1 MSRLFTW
8 LGIGLLTVLGKLP
21 YPLVARFGEG
31 LGSLLY
37 LFPSGR
43 REVVRANLR
52 LAFPDKSDAEIAEL
66 SRQSFRS
73 VFRSFAERG
82 IFWTGSE
89 AQMRRWVQIDD
100 RANLVALDGEPHI
113 LVTLHLSGVEAGAI
127 RLTIYLR
134 DHVGRSGASL
144 YTKQKNALFD
154 GFLKQAR
161 GRFGA
166 NMIARN
172 DSVRDIIRCLK
183 KGEALQLI
191 SDMDFGERDSEFV
204 PFFGAQAL
212 TLTSVSRLARL
223 TGAKVVPMYT
233 EQLPDYRGYVLRI
246 LPAWDSYPGDSVT
259 GDTRRMNAFFE
270 DCIRPRIAEYYW
282 VHKRF
287 KHRPPG
293 EPEIY

>member
-43 REVVRANLR
+43 RQVVQANLR

-144 YTKQKNALFD
+144 YTRQKNALFD

-223 TGAKVVPMYT
+223 TGAKVVPIYT

-246 LPAWDSYPGDSVT
+246 LPAWDNYPGESVT
-259 GDTRRMNAFFE
+259 EDTRRMNAFFE

>member
-8 LGIGLLTVLGKLP
+8 LGIGLLTALGKLP
-21 YPLVARFGEG
+21 YPVVARFGEG

-100 RANLVALDGEPHI
+100 QANLVALDGEPHI
-113 LVTLHLSGVEAGAI
+113 LVTLHLAGVEAGAI

-223 TGAKVVPMYT
+223 TGAKVVPIYT

-246 LPAWDSYPGDSVT
+246 LPAWDDYPGESVT
-259 GDTRRMNAFFE
+259 DDTRRMNAFFE

>member
-21 YPLVARFGEG
+21 YPLVARFGEA

-52 LAFPDKSDAEIAEL
+52 LAFPDKSDAEIDEL
-66 SRQSFRS
+66 SRESFRS
-73 VFRSFAERG
+73 VFRSFAGRG

-100 RANLVALDGEPHI
+100 QANLVALDGVPHI

-246 LPAWDSYPGDSVT
+246 LPAWDNYPGESVAD
-259 GDTRRMNAFFE
+259 DTRRMNAFFE

>member
-1 MSRLFTW
+1 MSRIFTW
-8 LGIGLLTVLGKLP
+8 LGIALLTVLGKLP
-21 YPLVARFGEG
+21 YPLVARFGEA

-37 LFPSGR
+37 LFPSSR
-43 REVVRANLR
+43 RGVVQTNLR
-52 LAFPDKSDAEIAEL
+52 LSFPERSEAEIEAL
-66 SRQSFRS
+66 SRQTFRT

-89 AQMRRWVQIDD
+89 KQMRRWVRIEDHAD
-100 RANLVALDGEPHI
+100 LVALDGKPHI

-127 RLTIYLR
+127 RLTIHLR

-144 YTKQKNALFD
+144 YTKQKNDLFD
-154 GFLKQAR
+154 GFLKHAR

-172 DSVRDIIRCLK
+172 DSARDIIRCLR

-191 SDMDFGERDSEFV
+191 ADMDFGERDSEFV
-204 PFFGAQAL
+204 PFFGVQAL

-223 TGAKVVPMYT
+223 TGSRVVPIYT
-233 EQLPDYRGYVLRI
+233 EMLPDYQGYVLHI
-246 LPAWDSYPGDSVT
+246 LPAWEDYPGDSVT
-259 GDTRRMNAFFE
+259 DDTRRMNAFFE

>member
-1 MSRLFTW
+1 MSRIFTW
-8 LGIGLLTVLGKLP
+8 LGIAFLTLLGKLP
-21 YPLVARFGEG
+21 YPVVARFGEALGG
-31 LGSLLY
+31 LLHKL
-37 LFPSGR
+37 PHGR
-43 REVVRANLR
+43 RKVVEANLR
-52 LAFPDKSDAEIAEL
+52 LCFPEKTDAEIRAM
-66 SRQSFRS
+66 SRDVFRNI
-73 VFRSFAERG
+73 FRSFAERG

-100 RANLVALDGEPHI
+100 QADLVSLDGTPHI
-113 LVTLHLSGVEAGAI
+113 LVTMHLSGVEAGAI
-127 RLTIYLR
+127 RLTIHLR

-154 GFLKQAR
+154 DFLKHAR

-166 NMIARN
+166 NMISRN
-172 DSVRDIIRCLK
+172 DSAREILRSLK

-204 PFFGAQAL
+204 PFFGVQAL
-212 TLTSVSRLARL
+212 TLTAVSRFARVS
-223 TGAKVVPMYT
+223 GAKVVPIYT
-233 EQLPDYRGYVLRI
+233 EMLPDYQGYVLRI
-246 LPAWDSYPGDSVT
+246 LPAWENYPGESVT
-259 GDTRRMNAFFE
+259 EDTRRMNAFFE
-270 DCIRPRIAEYYW
+270 DAIRPRVTEYYW

>member
-52 LAFPDKSDAEIAEL
+52 LAFPDKSEAEIAEL

-100 RANLVALDGEPHI
+100 QANLVALDGEPHI

-223 TGAKVVPMYT
+223 TGAKVVPIYT

-246 LPAWDSYPGDSVT
+246 LPAWDNYPGESVT
-259 GDTRRMNAFFE
+259 EDTRRMNAFFE

-287 KHRPPG
+287 KHRPSG

>member
-1 MSRLFTW
+1 MSRILTW
-8 LGIGLLTVLGKLP
+8 LGIAFLTALGKLP
-21 YPLVARFGEG
+21 YPLVARFGEA
-31 LGSLLY
+31 LGGLLY
-37 LFPSGR
+37 RLPHGR
-43 REVVRANLR
+43 RRVIEANLR
-52 LAFPDKSDAEIAEL
+52 LCFPEKSDAEIMAM
-66 SRQSFRS
+66 SRATFRHII
-73 VFRSFAERG
+73 RSFAERG

-100 RANLVALDGEPHI
+100 QADLPSLDGTPHI
-113 LVTLHLSGVEAGAI
+113 LVTMHLSGVEAGAI
-127 RLTIYLR
+127 RLTIHLR

-154 GFLKQAR
+154 DFLKHAR

-166 NMIARN
+166 NMISRN
-172 DSVRDIIRCLK
+172 DSAREILRSLK

-191 SDMDFGERDSEFV
+191 ADMDFGERDSEFV
-204 PFFGAQAL
+204 PFFGVEAL

-223 TGAKVVPMYT
+223 TGAKVVPIYCEM
-233 EQLPDYRGYVLRI
+233 LPDYQGYLLHI
-246 LPAWDSYPGDSVT
+246 LPPWENYPGASVT
-259 GDTRRMNAFFE
+259 DDTRRMNAFFE
-270 DCIRPRIAEYYW
+270 EAIRPRITEYYW

>member
-1 MSRLFTW
+1 MSRIFTW
-8 LGIGLLTVLGKLP
+8 LGIALLTVLGKLP
-21 YPLVARFGEG
+21 YPLVARFGEA

-37 LFPSGR
+37 LFPSSR
-43 REVVRANLR
+43 RGVVQTNLR
-52 LAFPDKSDAEIAEL
+52 LSFPERSEAEIGAL
-66 SRQSFRS
+66 SRQTFRT

-89 AQMRRWVQIDD
+89 KQMRRWVRIEDHAD
-100 RANLVALDGEPHI
+100 LVALDGKPHI

-127 RLTIYLR
+127 RLTIHLR

-144 YTKQKNALFD
+144 YTKQKNDLFD
-154 GFLKQAR
+154 GFLKHAR

-172 DSVRDIIRCLK
+172 DSARDIIRCLR

-191 SDMDFGERDSEFV
+191 ADMDFGERDSEFV
-204 PFFGAQAL
+204 PFFGVQAL

-223 TGAKVVPMYT
+223 TGAKVVPIYT
-233 EQLPDYRGYVLRI
+233 EMLPDYQGYVLHV
-246 LPAWDSYPGDSVT
+246 LPAWEDYPGDSVT
-259 GDTRRMNAFFE
+259 DDTRRMNAFFE

>member
-73 VFRSFAERG
+73 VFRSFAARG

-100 RANLVALDGEPHI
+100 QANLVALDGEPHI

-246 LPAWDSYPGDSVT
+246 LPAWDSYPGESVT

>member
-1 MSRLFTW
+1 MSRIFTW
-8 LGIGLLTVLGKLP
+8 LGIAFLTLLGKLP
-21 YPLVARFGEG
+21 YPVVARFGEALGG
-31 LGSLLY
+31 LLHKL
-37 LFPSGR
+37 PHGR
-43 REVVRANLR
+43 RKVVEANLR
-52 LAFPDKSDAEIAEL
+52 LCFPEKTDTEIRAM
-66 SRQSFRS
+66 SRDVFRNI
-73 VFRSFAERG
+73 FRSFAERG

-100 RANLVALDGEPHI
+100 QADLVSLDGTPHI
-113 LVTLHLSGVEAGAI
+113 LVTMHLSGVEAGAI
-127 RLTIYLR
+127 RLTIHLR

-154 GFLKQAR
+154 DFLKHAR

-166 NMIARN
+166 NMISRN
-172 DSVRDIIRCLK
+172 DSAREILRSLK

-204 PFFGAQAL
+204 PFFGVQAL
-212 TLTSVSRLARL
+212 TLTAVSRFARVS
-223 TGAKVVPMYT
+223 GAKVVPIYT
-233 EQLPDYRGYVLRI
+233 EMLPDYQGYVLRI
-246 LPAWDSYPGDSVT
+246 LPAWENYPGESVT
-259 GDTRRMNAFFE
+259 EDTRRMNAFFE
-270 DCIRPRIAEYYW
+270 DAIRPRVTEYYW

>member
-52 LAFPDKSDAEIAEL
+52 MAFPEKSDAEIAEL

-100 RANLVALDGEPHI
+100 RADLVALDGQPHI

-127 RLTIYLR
+127 RLTIHLR

-144 YTKQKNALFD
+144 YTRQKNALFD
-154 GFLKQAR
+154 DFLKHAR

-166 NMIARN
+166 KMIARN
-172 DSVRDIIRCLK
+172 DSARDILRCLK

-191 SDMDFGERDSEFV
+191 ADMDFGERDSEFV
-204 PFFGAQAL
+204 PFFGVEAL

-223 TGAKVVPMYT
+223 TGAKVVPIYT
-233 EQLPDYRGYVLRI
+233 EQLPNYQGYVLRI
-246 LPAWDSYPGDSVT
+246 LPAWDNYPGDSVT
-259 GDTRRMNAFFE
+259 ADTRRMNAFFE
-270 DCIRPRIAEYYW
+270 DCIRPRIPEYYW

-287 KHRPPG
+287 KNRPPG
-293 EPEIY
+293 EPGIY

>member
-52 LAFPDKSDAEIAEL
+52 LAFPDMSDAEIAQL

-100 RANLVALDGEPHI
+100 QANLVALDGEPHI

-246 LPAWDSYPGDSVT
+246 LPAWDSYPGESVT

>member
-52 LAFPDKSDAEIAEL
+52 LAFPDKPDAEIAEL

-100 RANLVALDGEPHI
+100 QANLVALDGQPHI

-166 NMIARN
+166 HMIARN

-223 TGAKVVPMYT
+223 TGAKVVPIYT

-246 LPAWDSYPGDSVT
+246 LPAWDNYPGENVT
-259 GDTRRMNAFFE
+259 EDTRRMNAFFE
-270 DCIRPRIAEYYW
+270 DCIRPRIPEYYW

-287 KHRPPG
+287 KNRPPG
-293 EPEIY
+293 EPGIY

>member
-52 LAFPDKSDAEIAEL
+52 LAFPDKSEAEIAEL

-100 RANLVALDGEPHI
+100 QANLVALDGEPHI

-223 TGAKVVPMYT
+223 TGAKVVPIYT

-246 LPAWDSYPGDSVT
+246 LPAWDNYPGESVT
-259 GDTRRMNAFFE
+259 DDTRRMNAFFE

>member
-52 LAFPDKSDAEIAEL
+52 LAFPDKSDAEIAQL

-100 RANLVALDGEPHI
+100 QANLVALDGEPHI

-246 LPAWDSYPGDSVT
+246 LPAWDSYPGESVT

>member
-21 YPLVARFGEG
+21 YPFVARFGEA
-31 LGSLLY
+31 LGSVLY
-37 LFPSGR
+37 LIPSGR
-43 REVVRANLR
+43 RNVVRANLR
-52 LAFPDKSDAEIAEL
+52 LCFPEKSDAEIEAL
-66 SRQSFRS
+66 ARASFRE

-100 RANLVALDGEPHI
+100 QADLVALDGTPHI
-113 LVTLHLSGVEAGAI
+113 LVTLHLSGVEAGSV
-127 RLTIYLR
+127 RLTMHLR

-144 YTKQKNALFD
+144 YTTQKNPMFD
-154 GFLKQAR
+154 DFLKKAR

-166 NMIARN
+166 NLISRN
-172 DSVRDIIRCLK
+172 DSVREVVRTLK

-191 SDMDFGERDSEFV
+191 ADMDFGERDSEFV
-204 PFFGAQAL
+204 PFFATSAL

-223 TGAKVVPMYT
+223 TGAKVVPIYT
-233 EQLPDYRGYVLRI
+233 EQLPDYQGYVLRM
-246 LPAWDSYPGDSVT
+246 LPAWTDYPGESVWD
-259 GDTRRMNAFFE
+259 DTRRMNAFFE
-270 DCIRPRIAEYYW
+270 DCIRPRIPEYYW

-287 KHRPPG
+287 KRRPPG
-293 EPEIY
+293 EPAIY

>member
-1 MSRLFTW
+1 MSRFLTW

-21 YPLVARFGEG
+21 YSLVARFGEW
-31 LGSLLY
+31 LGGVLY
-37 LFPSGR
+37 RIPNPR

-52 LAFPDKSDAEIAEL
+52 LCFPDKTDADIDAM
-66 SRQSFRS
+66 SRETYRK
-73 VFRSFAERG
+73 VFRGFAEGG
-82 IFWTGSE
+82 IFWTGNE
-89 AQMRRWVQIDD
+89 ARMRRLVQIDD
-100 RANLVALDGEPHI
+100 QANLAALDGTPHI
-113 LVTLHLSGVEAGAI
+113 LVTLHLSGLEAGAI
-127 RLTIYLR
+127 RLTMHLR

-144 YTKQKNALFD
+144 YTVQKNAIFD
-154 GFLKQAR
+154 DFLKVAR

-166 NMIARN
+166 NMISRN
-172 DSVRDIIRCLK
+172 DSVRNILRVLK

-204 PFFGAQAL
+204 PFFGVQAL

-223 TGAKVVPMYT
+223 AGAKVVPIYT
-233 EQLPDYRGYVLRI
+233 EQLPDYQGYVLRI
-246 LPAWDSYPGDSVT
+246 LPPWDDYPGESVT
-259 GDTRRMNAFFE
+259 DDTRRMNAFFE
-270 DCIRPRIAEYYW
+270 AAIRPRVPDYYW